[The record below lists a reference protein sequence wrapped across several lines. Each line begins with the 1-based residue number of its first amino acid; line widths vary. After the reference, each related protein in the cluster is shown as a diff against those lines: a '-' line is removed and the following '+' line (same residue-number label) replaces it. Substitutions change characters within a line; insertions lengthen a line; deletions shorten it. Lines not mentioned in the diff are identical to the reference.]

1 MEAGMHLTASLPE
14 TAPAT
19 VASRSWARRAAL
31 FALFLVGGLAVFALG
46 VDYHTRF
53 WTNSSGAFKVGLP
66 ALFLVAMLA
75 LRRSERGRS
84 YWPVALALFAA
95 SLTNVSTWYLA
106 GPLQRWLLHLFGT
119 TTDTAQG
126 LMWGK
131 LVDVV
136 LRLAPILALV
146 WLTGDGLGSLYVR
159 KGNLKWSLTLGFLAL
174 ANLLATATAVAATTG
189 RDLEVVFASLPWW
202 FAWALSNAFMEEI
215 WFRGLFLERVL
226 PHIGAAGAIWL
237 TSLVFASSHLF
248 ATYIDPSGM
257 LVFGVITFTLGCAW
271 ALLMQKTKT
280 LWGSVLFHMAAD
292 LYWIIAFGL

>member
-1 MEAGMHLTASLPE
+1 MPTTASLPQ
-14 TAPAT
+14 T
-19 VASRSWARRAAL
+19 VNASVACKSRAWRVGL
-31 FALFLVGGLAVFALG
+31 FGLFLVCGLAVFVLG

-53 WTNSSGAFKVGLP
+53 WTNSSGAFKVGLS

-75 LRRSERGRS
+75 LRRSERGRA
-84 YWPVALALFAA
+84 YWPVALAFFAA

-106 GPLQRWLLHLFGT
+106 GPLQRWLLHLAGT
-119 TTDTAQG
+119 TTETAQG

-146 WLTGDGLGSLYVR
+146 WLAGDGLGSLYLR
-159 KGNLKWSLTLGFLAL
+159 KGNLKWSLTLGLLAL
-174 ANLLATATAVAATTG
+174 ANLLATATAVAASTG
-189 RDLEVVFASLPWW
+189 RDLAVVVASLPWW
-202 FAWALSNAFMEEI
+202 FAWAGSNAFMEEI
-215 WFRGLFLERVL
+215 WFRGLFLERVQ

-248 ATYIDPSGM
+248 ATYIEPSGM

-271 ALLMQKTKT
+271 ALLMQKTRT